1 MFSQIGRVLL
11 EVDHGTGRGELVIWE
26 ALGHAQFGSLIGVEL
41 ASEIVAVNNAEHS
54 AVNIQIHAEAEISP
68 HVNGVVLAWHGELVA
83 LEEDSLWDT
92 SVLNAVLDD
101 VDGVILKVVV
111 EDALADAVVLV
122 GILNDWLLEV
132 NFEIENL
139 KLNSWRLSIDQI
151 RLSTFILKKALACN
165 INLI

>member
-1 MFSQIGRVLL
+1 M
-11 EVDHGTGRGELVIWE
+11 
-26 ALGHAQFGSLIGVEL
+26 
-41 ASEIVAVNNAEHS
+41 
-54 AVNIQIHAEAEISP
+54 
-68 HVNGVVLAWHGELVA
+68 A